1 MSQYPKRSVSNFHVT
16 KSTININLQ
25 GGRLDECLVAGAARP
40 LGAPHGR
47 HPRPTRRCYHPE
59 RRWGQQRAGT
69 HQGIR
74 VSRWLQTAKLDP
86 LLFLDCGGL
95 EGGGRNE
102 RRDQILQLSV
112 PEPQSF
118 KPEGPNAYNFKFCH
132 LATLPS
138 GGPAV
143 QETSDTQRVGQRAL
157 CSLGQLLC
165 FRLGLPASQLT
176 GPAAVAS
183 S

>member
-1 MSQYPKRSVSNFHVT
+1 MSRRRRRSPSRRSPWPPPSPNTPLLPPRTAV
-16 KSTININLQ
+16 
-25 GGRLDECLVAGAARP
+25 GAAT
-40 LGAPHGR
+40 GW
-47 HPRPTRRCYHPE
+47 HPS
-59 RRWGQQRAGT
+59 GN
-69 HQGIR
+69 QGFQMATDSKIG
-74 VSRWLQTAKLDP
+74 SP
-86 LLFLDCGGL
+86 PFFLDCGGL

-118 KPEGPNAYNFKFCH
+118 KPEGPNAYSFKFCH